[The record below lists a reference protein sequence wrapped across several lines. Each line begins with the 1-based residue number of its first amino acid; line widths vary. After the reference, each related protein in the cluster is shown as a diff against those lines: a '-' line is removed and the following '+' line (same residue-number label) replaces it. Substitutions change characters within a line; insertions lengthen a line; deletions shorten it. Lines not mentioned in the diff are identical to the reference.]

1 MDIKIIGII
10 GILAIGIVVFAVF
23 VGMREPAP
31 SGTEVTEEQM
41 ASLLGDQI
49 DSLSEEM
56 LDQLMAEMDD
66 YSSTMEEDM
75 AGDYGMFMYQ

>member
-1 MDIKIIGII
+1 MDIKTIGII
-10 GILAIGIVVFAVF
+10 GILAVAILAYAVF
-23 VGMREPAP
+23 VGMRKADT
-31 SGTEVTEEQM
+31 GGEVVTQDEV
-41 ASLLGDQI
+41 ALLEGQI

-56 LDQLMAEMDD
+56 LDQLMTEMDD